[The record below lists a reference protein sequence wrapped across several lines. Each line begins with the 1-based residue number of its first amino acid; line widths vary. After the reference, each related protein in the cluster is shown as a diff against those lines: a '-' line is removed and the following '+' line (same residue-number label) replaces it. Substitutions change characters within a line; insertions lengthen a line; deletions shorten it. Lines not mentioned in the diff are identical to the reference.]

1 VNAKVRASLELKSRL
16 LDRYADQIEGVLGC
30 FDRIIL
36 TGTLVD
42 VAHPEAVLSRL
53 YALNIRCFDL
63 KFFAEPLRDQ
73 VRDNAILRSRE
84 AGLEIEFLERRG
96 LRKEDR
102 IAEILEKRGRHPGLV
117 HVFSAMESC
126 RCFKPW
132 HNKRTGKTG
141 LKLTG
146 GRCLHY
152 YFYFIDEELGLGY
165 VRVPTWLPF
174 RLQVYFN
181 QHQWLANQMRAQ
193 GLKHELADNTFVAC
207 ADWAQAQALVD
218 RFAVKALAA
227 RLQSLAEQFCPV
239 IKTFPNGCHWSL
251 MQVEYALDVVF
262 KSAAALRPVY
272 EEISRQAIFTVK
284 APDVARFLGKRL
296 SPEAEVTS
304 DFHTRV
310 EGTRIKHQLN
320 RQAIKMYDKAG
331 RVLRLEC
338 VSNDVS
344 FYRHHRKVEHRDGTS
359 DYRLADLKK
368 SVFSLGDL
376 RALMRAGC
384 ARYLNFL
391 GELEDRSP
399 GQVNLDKIS
408 RPIQDQKERSWRGFN
423 FFLQAD
429 LKPILAM
436 VRGEF
441 QISGLSNRR
450 LRPLLPDKTGTQI
463 GRILKRMRLHGL
475 IKKIGKTYKYYLT
488 ELGRRTLL
496 AGLKLKE
503 HLIVP
508 TLNSASC
515 ETSDQP

>member
-1 VNAKVRASLELKSRL
+1 MSAKVRAALDLKSKL
-16 LDRYADQIEGVLGC
+16 LERYAEQIDGILGC
-30 FDRIIL
+30 YDRVIL
-36 TGTLVD
+36 TGTMVD
-42 VAHPEAVLSRL
+42 VAHPDVLTARL

-63 KFFAEPLRDQ
+63 KLFAEPLRDQ
-73 VRDNAILRSRE
+73 VRDNAILLARQ
-84 AGLEIEFLERRG
+84 AGLEIEYLERRG
-96 LRKEDR
+96 LRKEER
-102 IAEILEKRGRHPGLV
+102 IAEILEERGRHPGLV

-126 RCFKPW
+126 KCFKPW
-132 HNKRTGKTG
+132 HDKQTGKTG

-152 YFYFIDEELGLGY
+152 YFYFIDEQLGLCY

-181 QHQWLANQMRAQ
+181 QHQWLANQLRAHRIDHQ
-193 GLKHELADNTFVAC
+193 LADNTFWTC

-218 RFAVKALAA
+218 GFEIKALAA
-227 RLQSLAEQFCPV
+227 RLQGLAEQFCPV
-239 IKTFPNGCHWSL
+239 VKTFRSGYHWSL

-262 KSAAALRPVY
+262 KSAVVLQPVY
-272 EEISRQAIFTVK
+272 EEISRQAIFTVR

-296 SPEAEVTS
+296 SPEAEVNS
-304 DFHTRV
+304 HFHTRV

-331 RVLRLEC
+331 RVLRIEC

-359 DYRLADLKK
+359 DYRVADLKK
-368 SVFSLGDL
+368 SIFSLGDL
-376 RALMRAGC
+376 RGLMRAGC
-384 ARYLNFL
+384 ARYLEFL

-399 GQVNLDKIS
+399 GQSNLDKIS
-408 RPIQDQKERSWRGFN
+408 RPVQDSQERSWRGFN
-423 FFLQAD
+423 FFLGRD
-429 LKPILAM
+429 LSVLLAI
-436 VRGEF
+436 VRGEY

-450 LRPLLPDKTGTQI
+450 MRAVLPDKTGGQI
-463 GRILKRMRLHGL
+463 GRILKRLRLHGL

-488 ELGRRTLL
+488 QLGQRAVLV
-496 AGLKLKE
+496 GLKLKE

-508 TLNSASC
+508 GLATAS
-515 ETSDQP
+515 P

>member
-1 VNAKVRASLELKSRL
+1 MSAKVRPVLDLKSKL
-16 LDRYADQIEGVLGC
+16 LERYGEQIDGVLGC
-30 FDRIIL
+30 YDRVIL

-42 VAHPEAVLSRL
+42 VAHPDVLTARL

-73 VRDNAILRSRE
+73 VRDNAILLARQ

-126 RCFKPW
+126 NCFKPW
-132 HNKRTGKTG
+132 HDKKTGKTG
-141 LKLTG
+141 VKLTG

-152 YFYFIDEELGLGY
+152 YFYFIDEHLGLCY

-181 QHQWLANQMRAQ
+181 QHQWLANQLRAH
-193 GLKHELADNTFVAC
+193 GIDHELADNTFVSC

-218 RFAVKALAA
+218 GFEIKTLAA
-227 RLQSLAEQFCPV
+227 RLQALAEQFCPV
-239 IKTFPNGCHWSL
+239 VKTFGSGYHWSL

-284 APDVARFLGKRL
+284 APDAARFLGKRL
-296 SPEAEVTS
+296 SPEAEVNS

-320 RQAIKMYDKAG
+320 RQALKMYDKAG
-331 RVLRLEC
+331 RVLRIEC

-359 DYRLADLKK
+359 GYQVADLKK
-368 SVFSLGDL
+368 SLFSLGDL
-376 RALMRAGC
+376 RGLMRAGC
-384 ARYLNFL
+384 ARYLEFL

-399 GQVNLDKIS
+399 GQTNLDKIS
-408 RPIQDQKERSWRGFN
+408 RPVQDAQERSWRGFN
-423 FFLQAD
+423 FFLGDD
-429 LKPILAM
+429 LSVLLAI
-436 VRGEF
+436 VRGEY
-441 QISGLSNRR
+441 QISGMSNRR
-450 LRPLLPDKTGTQI
+450 MQAVLPEKSGGQI
-463 GRILKRMRLHGL
+463 GRILKRLRMHGL

-488 ELGRRTLL
+488 ELGQRAVLV
-496 AGLKLKE
+496 GLKLKE

-508 TLNSASC
+508 GLAAARA
-515 ETSDQP
+515 